1 MAIALAELPPSRG
14 EGSMRKSDAHILGFA
29 LAAGAS
35 DAFPVAGAIA
45 VPMVQA
51 AMLRQL
57 GKLHGVHWDKRTYAE
72 FAGAL
77 GTGTL
82 VRAASTFGMRQLIKL
97 IPVYGQTAGAA
108 AAAAASFAAT
118 YAMGKAASYFLIRR
132 RQGRHTREIASVYRD
147 ALQQAFGL
155 AKARDIGAAATG
167 GSP

>member
-57 GKLHGVHWDKRTYAE
+57 GKLHGVHWDRRTYAE

-77 GTGTL
+77 GTARWCAL
-82 VRAASTFGMRQLIKL
+82 PPRSACASSSSSSPSTGRRPALPPPRL
-97 IPVYGQTAGAA
+97 PA
-108 AAAAASFAAT
+108 FAAT
-118 YAMGKAASYFLIRR
+118 YAMGKAAKYFLVR
-132 RQGRHTREIASVYRD
+132 RQQGGRPRSRIDLPPTLR
-147 ALQQAFGL
+147 QAFHL
-155 AKARDIGAAATG
+155 AKERDIGTGAAGAK
-167 GSP
+167 P